1 LRFPLP
7 HSLIIGRGRVAAAD
21 GFLCVRRE
29 RDQSIEPRTPNSKEP
44 NPPMKKRNP
53 LTLAAALDRF
63 VLQLEADGR
72 SAHTIAQY
80 RRHVRLLARWARTA
94 CVLDDVARIRHE
106 DLARFLASAAAR
118 TRPDGHSKKETAVNA
133 LRSSLRVFFGFAT
146 RAGYAHSDPSHLIR
160 RAICSPGPP
169 RALPED
175 DARKLLATVARDRS
189 PEARRDHALFALML
203 GAGLR
208 LGSALGLDV
217 PDIDVVRSEIVV
229 RRLKR
234 NREDRFFV
242 PRREMA
248 LLRALVRGRT
258 SGPVFLTAAGRRL
271 SARHA
276 QRRLAEWFVR
286 AGVERHASPHAL
298 RHAFAMRLYRR
309 TGDLLLVKHA
319 LGQRSIASTLVY
331 ARSSDQAVRTAL
343 EAI

>member
-1 LRFPLP
+1 
-7 HSLIIGRGRVAAAD
+7 
-21 GFLCVRRE
+21 
-29 RDQSIEPRTPNSKEP
+29 
-44 NPPMKKRNP
+44 M
-53 LTLAAALDRF
+53 
-63 VLQLEADGR
+63 
-72 SAHTIAQY
+72 
-80 RRHVRLLARWARTA
+80 
-94 CVLDDVARIRHE
+94 
-106 DLARFLASAAAR
+106 
-118 TRPDGHSKKETAVNA
+118 NA
-133 LRSSLRVFFGFAT
+133 LRSSVKTFFGFAA
-146 RAGYAHSDPSHLIR
+146 RAGYAPSDPSHLIR

-217 PDIDVVRSEIVV
+217 PDVDVARSEIVV

-242 PRREMA
+242 PRKEMA
-248 LLRALVRGRT
+248 LLRSLVRGRT
-258 SGPVFLTAAGRRL
+258 SGPVFVTAEGRRL

-276 QRRLAEWFVR
+276 QRRLAEWLSR

-298 RHAFAMRLYRR
+298 RHAFAMRVYAK
-309 TGDLLLVKHA
+309 TGDLLLTQRA
-319 LGQRSIASTLVY
+319 LGHRSVGSTLVY
-331 ARSSDQAVRTAL
+331 ARSSDQAVRSAL